1 MKNQVFM
8 LSRRV
13 ALIFSILLT
22 VGLAGACG
30 TDSSSDS
37 DGKETNNGGGG
48 GDENHGEKGVAL
60 TYNGESIRANASGGM
75 VNALFNAPMQSFSVT
90 MTGGWTDS
98 DSDPAFGLIT
108 TRLTLKG
115 SSEAAPETGTYA
127 LKAAPMG
134 IIDLSE
140 DMSAA
145 FVVESAPFGL
155 PNSLAATSGTL
166 TVSTLDFADN
176 KLERISLTFDATFKN
191 ASDDA
196 DTAEYKLKGSVDLPL
211 E

>member
-13 ALIFSILLT
+13 AMLFSILLV

-30 TDSSSDS
+30 TDSNSDA
-37 DGKETNNGGGG
+37 KATNNGGGG
-48 GDENHGEKGVAL
+48 GNEDNGEKGIAL
-60 TYNGESIRANASGGM
+60 TYNGESIRANTSGGL
-75 VNALFNAPMQSFSVT
+75 VNALFNAPLKSFTVT
-90 MTGGWTDS
+90 MTGGWTDA
-98 DSDPAFGLIT
+98 DSDPSFGLIT

-115 SSEAAPETGTYA
+115 SSDAAPETGTYA

-140 DMSAA
+140 AMSAA
-145 FVVESAPFGL
+145 FVVESGPLGL

-176 KLERISLTFDATFKN
+176 KLGQISLTFDGIFKN
-191 ASDDA
+191 ASDDT
-196 DTAEYKLKGSVDLPL
+196 DTAEYKLKGSVDLPVK
-211 E
+211 